1 MYKTDIKSI
10 HSTRAIIPCT
20 EYDWF
25 VKENGDSV
33 YQNLSKLDGPR
44 DFKRIWAFQS
54 GTVVLKV
61 DRDTEELLL
70 VVNKPPVNN
79 NEYPTELAR
88 QIYEPLAAYN
98 GGVVTAAIFTCNTLI
113 MGTDNGRLYGYC
125 VGGDLKSLAYLNLRK
140 PDFRYRHS
148 MAKPVISIA
157 VTKMNHRGV
166 QILVHHP
173 DTLQIIERLLPC

>member
-1 MYKTDIKSI
+1 MKTALTKSNSAISVSTTVCSTVIKSI
-10 HSTRAIIPCT
+10 HSTTALIPFT

-25 VKENGDSV
+25 VEENGDSV

-54 GTVVLKV
+54 GTVVLKI

-88 QIYEPLAAYN
+88 QIYEPLSAYN
-98 GGVVTAAIFTCNTLI
+98 GGVVTAAIFTCNATKPR
-113 MGTDNGRLYGYC
+113 NG
-125 VGGDLKSLAYLNLRK
+125 
-140 PDFRYRHS
+140 
-148 MAKPVISIA
+148 IA
-157 VTKMNHRGV
+157 
-166 QILVHHP
+166 
-173 DTLQIIERLLPC
+173 LLPVALTNCSH